1 MSAQF
6 KEQDM
11 VEMVRRFSE
20 ARVDRLLFTKLDET
34 DSYGTLLN
42 VAEETGIPLSYLTT
56 GQKVP
61 EDIEIADGGKL
72 AGLMLDDPT
81 IAG

>member
-1 MSAQF
+1 
-6 KEQDM
+6 
-11 VEMVRRFSE
+11 
-20 ARVDRLLFTKLDET
+20 
-34 DSYGTLLN
+34 
-42 VAEETGIPLSYLTT
+42 
-56 GQKVP
+56 VP